1 MCISNTLELES
12 SGSWY
17 IHTLNI
23 HICIYPLCH
32 LLFGSFGSRW
42 FFLVERKAAQHLE
55 QCRWIF
61 GECAHAQKQLPP
73 PPTSPH

>member
-17 IHTLNI
+17 IHTLDMYI
-23 HICIYPLCH
+23 SH
-32 LLFGSFGSRW
+32 LPPSFWFLW

>member
-17 IHTLNI
+17 IHTF
-23 HICIYPLCH
+23 IYPLCH

-61 GECAHAQKQLPP
+61 GECAHAQLLPP
-73 PPTSPH
+73 TPTSPH